1 MHTLSKSKIMAWRQC
16 PKRLWLE
23 IHRPDLR
30 DDSGS
35 ETAFQIGYAVGEI
48 ARRIYV
54 PNGEGNTIDIATLG
68 HKDALAT
75 SAELL
80 TLCEEP
86 IFEAGFTADG
96 ALAYADVM
104 LPERAESL
112 AAWKMIE
119 IKSST
124 HIKDYH
130 RDDIA
135 IQAHIAIRSG
145 IQLTAVSL
153 AHIDNT
159 FVYPGKEDYRGLLK
173 ENDLTQETFSR
184 ADEVRKWIAE
194 AHAVAD
200 LPEEPQFATGS
211 HCSNPFPC
219 GFSAY
224 CNREKVWPEY
234 PLGSL
239 PRFSGTKKT
248 LMETMGID
256 DLRHVPDEY
265 LNATQAR
272 VKAHTQSNTVFFDA
286 AGAAADLAPY
296 GFPAYFLDFETTQ
309 FAIPIWPGTRPYA
322 QIPFQFSL
330 HVLTEDGTL
339 AHHSFL
345 DLSGNDPTYSFGRA
359 LDKLCGKA
367 GPIYVYNAAFEKRI
381 LRETASRFPQFAE
394 IFAAISSRI
403 VDLLPIA
410 KARYYHPSQQGS
422 WSLKAVL
429 PAAIP
434 DLSYEQLEGIQDGGT
449 AAQSFLEAIAPTTT
463 HTRKQ
468 EIEAQLIEY
477 CTLDTYALVRLY
489 FVLKAKIGFFS
500 KLITKIS

>member
-1 MHTLSKSKIMAWRQC
+1 MAWRQC